1 MFILR
6 ITLHAFAWQRGR
18 LGSFPA
24 PTPSNNRS
32 VTFVGTFCYLFVAEQ
47 AERSQFFSYLFEI
60 LSVSKRP
67 AFFSGTSS

>member
-6 ITLHAFAWQRGR
+6 INLHAFAWQRGR

-32 VTFVGTFCYLFVAEQ
+32 ATFVETFCYLLVAEQ
-47 AERSQFFSYLFEI
+47 AERSPLFFVPFRK
-60 LSVSKRP
+60 SKCKLI
-67 AFFSGTSS
+67 AV